1 MYLMPPALILDDDDF
16 AVGIDGGR
24 AVAVATACALAV
36 IALMG

>member
-16 AVGIDGGR
+16 AVGTDGAR

-36 IALMG
+36 ISLVG